1 MYIKY
6 FDMSSNDMS
15 SMYSKIVKELIH
27 YSVIIMT
34 ISIILIILLAATI
47 IFQYFSKRIPTKWF
61 IFLIVIEIIIIII
74 PLAIWLVII
83 LELNNN
89 YEPIDESMEKVTY
102 ELKGNVSKIENKKS
116 DNPHIKI
123 NNIEQTSVLKKP
135 KNEFVVVLDKKTTAN
150 SGDKVKVTTE
160 KPIYIEKKHVYRN
173 LSYTPYNKDSKIKA
187 EIKEDG
193 KWKTYPVKTS
203 IKYKEVK

>member
-6 FDMSSNDMS
+6 FDMSSDDMS

-61 IFLIVIEIIIIII
+61 IFLIVIEIIITII

-102 ELKGNVSKIENKKS
+102 ELKGNVSNIEDKKS

-123 NNIEQTSVLKKP
+123 DNIEQTSVLKKP
-135 KNEFVVVLDKKTTAN
+135 KNEFVVVLDEKTTAN
-150 SGDKVKVTTE
+150 SGDKIKVTTE
-160 KPIYIEKKHVYRN
+160 KPIYIENKHIYRN
-173 LSYTPYNKDSKIKA
+173 LSYTPYNKDAKIKA

-203 IKYKEVK
+203 IKYKTVK

>member
-6 FDMSSNDMS
+6 FDMSSDDMS

-61 IFLIVIEIIIIII
+61 IFLIVIEIIITII

-123 NNIEQTSVLKKP
+123 DNIEQTSVLKKP
-135 KNEFVVVLDKKTTAN
+135 KNEFVVVLDEKTTAN

-173 LSYTPYNKDSKIKA
+173 LSYTPYNKDAKIKA
-187 EIKEDG
+187 EIKENG

-203 IKYKEVK
+203 MQYNRVK

>member
-34 ISIILIILLAATI
+34 ISITLIILLAATI
-47 IFQYFSKRIPTKWF
+47 IFQYFSKRIPQKWF
-61 IFLIVIEIIIIII
+61 IFIIGIEIIILII
-74 PLAIWLVII
+74 PLAFWLIVIS
-83 LELNNN
+83 EMNNN
-89 YEPIDESMEKVTY
+89 YEPLDESMKKVTY
-102 ELKGNVSKIENKKS
+102 ELKGNVSNIEDKKS

-123 NNIEQTSVLKKP
+123 NKIEQTSVLKKP
-135 KNEFVVVLDKKTTAN
+135 KGDFIVVLDKQTTAN
-150 SGDKVKVTTE
+150 SGDKIKVTTE
-160 KPIYIEKKHVYRN
+160 KPIYIENKHIYRN
-173 LSYTPYNKDSKIKA
+173 LSYTPYNKDAKIKA
-187 EIKEDG
+187 EIKENG

-203 IKYKEVK
+203 MHYNRVK